1 MIKPN
6 TILYLGAA
14 ALIIYLLVK
23 FIRRNFEEYNYK
35 SQINNKP
42 LYKKI
47 SVEEQLS
54 QKEERQKLIVEEHNN
69 YYNKILAGKDFTNR
83 KTTSLSQFVINSEI
97 NEFDLYKLAQLNGI
111 KVEMGKGWYNL
122 ALELMVELDGIGWN
136 RKVTSIK
143 EKFGEMRFYAET
155 HREDI
160 LDKYSDTSKTICEI
174 CGRPG
179 KFFTANFWDFTRC
192 DEHRDF

>member
-14 ALIIYLLVK
+14 ALIIYLLIK

-35 SQINNKP
+35 RQINAKH

-69 YYNKILAGKDFTNR
+69 YYNKLLAGKDFTNI
-83 KTTSLSQFVINSEI
+83 KTTSLSQFVINSDI
-97 NEFDLYKLAQLNGI
+97 NQYDLHKLAQLNGI
-111 KVEMGKGWYNL
+111 RIEMGKGWYNL
-122 ALELMVELDGIGWN
+122 ALDLIVELDGIGWN
-136 RKVTSIK
+136 RKVSSIK

-155 HREDI
+155 EREDI
-160 LDKYSDTSKTICEI
+160 LDRYSDRSKTICEI
-174 CGRPG
+174 CGSPG
-179 KFFTANFWDFTRC
+179 KLFTANSWDFTRC
-192 DEHRDF
+192 DEHKGI